1 MTNENLLELR
11 QFRPNEAVI
20 VIITAQQVNML
31 ELLDQGSTV
40 TQTEDGNKGV
50 EELLLTDE
58 DGAIGNGGQVVREW
72 NFDVW
77 AKSALFV
84 FTKRIRGLAAAK

>member
-1 MTNENLLELR
+1 M
-11 QFRPNEAVI
+11 
-20 VIITAQQVNML
+20 IITAQQVNML

-58 DGAIGNGGQVVREW
+58 DGAIGNGGQVVREGTSM
-72 NFDVW
+72 FGQKVPF
-77 AKSALFV
+77 LFLRKG
-84 FTKRIRGLAAAK
+84 FGGCL